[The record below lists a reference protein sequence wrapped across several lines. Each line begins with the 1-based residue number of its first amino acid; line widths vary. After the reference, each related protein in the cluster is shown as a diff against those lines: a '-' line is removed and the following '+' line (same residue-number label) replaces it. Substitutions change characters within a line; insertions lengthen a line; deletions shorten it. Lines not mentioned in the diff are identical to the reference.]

1 VLVAVPTAEERPR
14 ADLRELIRLGLVAVG
29 VGMTLGSALGA
40 MYGGLRVAV
49 DYWTGGEL
57 EAQ

>member
-14 ADLRELIRLGLVAVG
+14 ADRRELIRLGLLAVG
-29 VGMTLGSALGA
+29 LGMTLGSAFGA

-49 DYWTGGEL
+49 DYWTGGEV
-57 EAQ
+57 EVQ